1 MLPESLVE
9 PGGLALAHIL
19 ARMRGSGVRYTAN
32 IRIKKNGVIVHRES
46 KTFELRSAAEKW
58 ARAREVA
65 LEDPKALIRVTHGA
79 PSLAELI
86 RWYIDM
92 FETISKWQRS
102 KQTHLEF
109 LERHPIG
116 ESNALLLTTPILVDH
131 VRARRAGGAGP
142 ATVANDLTWIGVV
155 LRAAKSVRALPVD
168 PRCVEEARNAC
179 RELRLI
185 GKSKKR
191 TRRPTPD
198 ELIKLA
204 EFFRARDRRSVI
216 PMGDIVQFAIASARR
231 EVEICRLEWTDND
244 NVARSGL
251 VRDAKHPREKEGNHR
266 RFKYTQEAWAIVQRQ
281 PRSSERIFP
290 YEPKSVGGAFTR
302 ACHILGIVD
311 LRFHDLR
318 HEATSRLFERGY
330 QIHEVAQFTLHD
342 SWNELKRYTTLRP
355 ENLRDIASNI
365 PAAPATQEVIR
376 GQSNLRAVTAP
387 SPAAD
392 RSARRDRQRSRA
404 KGTSVPQA

>member
-1 MLPESLVE
+1 MS
-9 PGGLALAHIL
+9 
-19 ARMRGSGVRYTAN
+19 
-32 IRIKKNGVIVHRES
+32 
-46 KTFELRSAAEKW
+46 
-58 ARAREVA
+58 
-65 LEDPKALIRVTHGA
+65 
-79 PSLAELI
+79 
-86 RWYIDM
+86 
-92 FETISKWQRS
+92 
-102 KQTHLEF
+102 
-109 LERHPIG
+109 
-116 ESNALLLTTPILVDH
+116 TPILVDH

-168 PRCVEEARNAC
+168 PKCVDEARNAC

-191 TRRPTPD
+191 SRRPTPD
-198 ELIKLA
+198 ELVKLS

-231 EVEICRLEWTDND
+231 EAEICRLEWADND
-244 NVARSGL
+244 NIARSGL

-281 PRSSERIFP
+281 PRSDERIFP
-290 YEPKSVGGAFTR
+290 YEPKSVGDAFTR

-342 SWNELKRYTTLRP
+342 SWNELKRYTNLRP
-355 ENLRDIASNI
+355 ENLREIASDT
-365 PAAPATQEVIR
+365 PVVTGTQEAARRR
-376 GQSNLRAVTAP
+376 GHLRTVTGT

-392 RSARRDRQRSRA
+392 RSTRRDRQRSRA
-404 KGTSVPQA
+404 KGTSVRQA